1 MTIDA
6 RWVILEHHANMILRK
21 RNKNNLEEYQ
31 WVNEG
36 TDEESP
42 WMNLDDALVWILKRD
57 QEKNLVLKKSEPRK
71 IS

>member
-42 WMNLDDALVWILKRD
+42 WMNLDDALIWIKEHD
-57 QEKNLVLKKSEPRK
+57 ESKETN
-71 IS
+71 

>member
-1 MTIDA
+1 VTRDA

-21 RNKNNLEEYQ
+21 RKTNNLEEYQ

-42 WMNLDDALVWILKRD
+42 WMDLDNALIWIKEHD
-57 QEKNLVLKKSEPRK
+57 ESKETN
-71 IS
+71 

>member
-1 MTIDA
+1 VTIDA

-42 WMNLDDALVWILKRD
+42 WMNLDDALIWIKEHD
-57 QEKNLVLKKSEPRK
+57 ESKETN
-71 IS
+71 

>member
-1 MTIDA
+1 
-6 RWVILEHHANMILRK
+6 MILRK

-42 WMNLDDALVWILKRD
+42 WMNLDDALIWIKEHD
-57 QEKNLVLKKSEPRK
+57 ESKETN
-71 IS
+71 